1 MAKFKGRSGSL
12 SGKIGPLV
20 ACRWREIDYL
30 RSLPNRNPDTK
41 NHPNIVA
48 KNTRFQLASKFL
60 SAFKDLIKIGYD
72 NSGKQT
78 SYNRAISN
86 LLNTAFTDN
95 YPDVYLDISKIQLSK
110 GPIAEPLIENVTSTV
125 EGRIDFAWT
134 DNSGQDTANAPDKAI
149 LVAYCPEFGRA
160 VYTIHGEIRTAESG
174 TLEVPF
180 FTGKQVHTWMAFVT
194 DQNKVSNSVY
204 AGMLTVAW

>member
-1 MAKFKGRSGSL
+1 MAKFNGPSGSL

-30 RSLPNRNPDTK
+30 RSLPNRDPETK

-48 KNTRFQLASKFL
+48 KNIKFKLASKFL

-72 NSGKQT
+72 NTGKQT

-86 LLNTAFTDN
+86 LLHTAVIDN

-110 GPIAEPLIENVTSTV
+110 GPIAEPLIDNVTSTV
-125 EGRIDFAWT
+125 EGRIDFAWR
-134 DNSGQDTANAPDKAI
+134 DNSDQDTANATDKTI
-149 LVAYCPEFGRA
+149 LVAYCPELERA
-160 VYTIHGEIRTAESG
+160 MYNIHGEFRTTESG

-180 FTGKQVHTWMAFVT
+180 FTGMQVHTWMAFIT
-194 DQNKVSNSVY
+194 DENKVSNSVY
-204 AGMLTVAW
+204 AGMLTVA